1 MKSAQNIF
9 KISGAFSLFK
19 NQSDKIPTFFTAQK
33 ELDKYIVARYTDAMI
48 YRSTIYRHLS
58 ERRKSFLAENIA
70 LTESTYYILL
80 ALYRPQHGYGIM
92 QQTEQLSG
100 GRVRLAA
107 GTLYGALNSLCEKGW
122 IRLLPVES
130 GSRKKEYQLTPE
142 GLQVLKHELARLQQ
156 LVANGESI
164 LQEELS

>member
-1 MKSAQNIF
+1 M
-9 KISGAFSLFK
+9 
-19 NQSDKIPTFFTAQK
+19 
-33 ELDKYIVARYTDAMI
+33 
-48 YRSTIYRHLS
+48 
-58 ERRKSFLAENIA
+58 AESMA

-80 ALYRPQHGYGIM
+80 SLYHPQHGYGIM

-122 IRLLPVES
+122 IRPLPAEQ
-130 GSRKKEYQLTPE
+130 GSRKKEYQVTAE
-142 GLQVLKHELARLQQ
+142 GLHVLKQELARLQQ

-164 LQEELS
+164 LKEEFS